1 MAIAEKT
8 VLTETFIAGEDLSSS
23 QYKFVKMSDD
33 MTVIECNALVDI
45 PIGVLQDKPTLGR
58 PALVMVLGRSK
69 VESGAALTAGWLI
82 GTAADG
88 QAVRKQPGTNL
99 THYIVGHVVHGSGAA
114 ARPASAMINCMNPVR
129 AQ

>member
-23 QYKFVKMSDD
+23 QYKFVKMSGN
-33 MTVIECNALVDI
+33 MKVIECDALTDI
-45 PIGVLQDKPTLGR
+45 PIGVLQDKPKNGN

-69 VESGAALTAGWLI
+69 VDSGGALTAGWLI

-88 QAVRKQPGTNL
+88 QAVRKQAGTNT
-99 THYIVGHVVHGSGAA
+99 THYIVGHVVHGSGGAG
-114 ARPASAMINCMNPVR
+114 RPASALINCMSPTR